1 MPNLRKM
8 KMSEKTMERMKAAM
22 QRPGTTAGKAY
33 RKAKSMSEQKPSKKL
48 PEKRVMR
55 RKGGKAKRMCK

>member
-8 KMSEKTMERMKAAM
+8 KLSERRKNIMEAAM
-22 QRPGTTAGKAY
+22 QEPGMTAGQAY
-33 RKAKSMSEQKPSKKL
+33 RKAKSMSEQKPSRKL
-48 PEKRVMR
+48 PEKRVMI